1 MVEKLSTMRYRRI
14 TPKTQR
20 TTCDEKTTLCQNATA
35 TENRRR
41 TLTLKNSRIR
51 NGECLPKKVSAIRPR
66 KNEEKANAV
75 QELRPDYPL
84 DLLLRYAD
92 LARSTFFY
100 HLHGKDKTRDNNA
113 SLCAQILAI
122 KQQNPHYGYRRV
134 TKQLGEGSNHKRVQ
148 RLIQVMGLQVK
159 GKRQRKY
166 YSYRG
171 EVGNIAPNHLQRDFH
186 ATVPHQK
193 WLTDITE
200 FKVKGDKLYF
210 SPILDCYNNELIAY
224 QCSRHPDGRLVKQM
238 VLQAIA
244 RLAEGDSPILH
255 SDQGIQYQ
263 MASYQQLL
271 AEHHIVQ
278 SMSRKGNC
286 LDNAAMESFFGRMKV
301 ECFYGKTFES
311 IEELE
316 SVIKEYVRYY
326 NEERIQLKLNG
337 LSPVQYRIQSL
348 K

>member
-1 MVEKLSTMRYRRI
+1 MRYRRI

-20 TTCDEKTTLCQNATA
+20 TTCDEKNTLCQNATA

-134 TKQLGEGSNHKRVQ
+134 TKQLGEGINHKRVQ

-224 QCSRHPDGRLVKQM
+224 QCSRHPDGR
-238 VLQAIA
+238 
-244 RLAEGDSPILH
+244 
-255 SDQGIQYQ
+255 
-263 MASYQQLL
+263 
-271 AEHHIVQ
+271 
-278 SMSRKGNC
+278 
-286 LDNAAMESFFGRMKV
+286 
-301 ECFYGKTFES
+301 
-311 IEELE
+311 
-316 SVIKEYVRYY
+316 
-326 NEERIQLKLNG
+326 
-337 LSPVQYRIQSL
+337 
-348 K
+348 

>member
-1 MVEKLSTMRYRRI
+1 M
-14 TPKTQR
+14 
-20 TTCDEKTTLCQNATA
+20 
-35 TENRRR
+35 
-41 TLTLKNSRIR
+41 
-51 NGECLPKKVSAIRPR
+51 SAIRPR

-100 HLHGKDKTRDNNA
+100 HLHGKDKTRDDNA

-134 TKQLGEGSNHKRVQ
+134 TKQLGEGINHKRVQ

-271 AEHHIVQ
+271 AEHNIVQ

-301 ECFYGKTFES
+301 ECFYGKTFEN